1 MITVPQGLR
10 VSKNEDRHRICIS
23 AAVNTDAGT
32 QKSII
37 GAVAL
42 ALLKTLRP
50 RQWPKNIFVFAALVF
65 DHKLTDPGLVAV
77 SLAAFAV
84 FCLLSSSV
92 YVLNDL
98 ADVEKDRAHP
108 KKRFRPI
115 ASGSLPIPVAYVVLF
130 VLAPGS
136 LIAAFSLGTSFG
148 LVALGYFVSNVLYSF
163 WLKHIVLVDV
173 MVLAS
178 GFLLRSV
185 AGAELIG
192 SSISPW
198 LYICVSL
205 LALFIGFGKRRGE
218 LLIAQNGGVTRKVLN
233 DYSLSFIDQLIN
245 LVASATIVAY
255 SFYTFSAENLPA
267 NHSMMLTIPFVLYAL
282 LRYLY
287 LIHVRGEGG
296 APDELVFVDRPLQL
310 AFALW
315 ALAVVLILYLNQMA

>member
-1 MITVPQGLR
+1 MNIDVGLR
-10 VSKNEDRHRICIS
+10 
-23 AAVNTDAGT
+23 
-32 QKSII
+32 KSII
-37 GAVAL
+37 GPVAF
-42 ALLKTLRP
+42 ALLRTLRP
-50 RQWPKNIFVFAALVF
+50 RQWLKNVFVFAALVF
-65 DHKLTDPGLVAV
+65 DHKLTDPNLLGL
-77 SLAAFAV
+77 SIAAFVV
-84 FCLLSSSV
+84 FCFLSSSV
-92 YVLNDL
+92 YILNDL
-98 ADVEKDRAHP
+98 SDIEKDRAHP

-115 ASGSLPIPVAYVVLF
+115 ASGALPIPVAYAALV

-136 LIAAFSLGTSFG
+136 LIAAFSLGLSFG
-148 LVALGYFVSNVLYSF
+148 LVALAYFVSNVLYSF
-163 WLKHIVLVDV
+163 WLKHVVLIDV

-205 LALFIGFGKRRGE
+205 LALFMGFGKRRGE
-218 LLIAQNGGVTRKVLN
+218 LLIAQNGGATRKVLN

-267 NHSMMLTIPFVLYAL
+267 NHSMMLTIPFVLYAM

-287 LIHVRGEGG
+287 LIHIRGEGG
-296 APDELVFVDRPLQL
+296 APDELVLVDRPLQL
-310 AFALW
+310 AFGLW
-315 ALAVVLILYLNQMA
+315 ALGVVLILYLNRVA